1 MAEHLETQAPVRVS
15 RIDIDEARAAVE
27 ALGEINIPAEL
38 RDHLALFV
46 RLERKVLREYDEDI
60 CNIFDKLLAS
70 VIAANEGNPGEE
82 AAGDPT
88 NEQGIPTTQS
98 ATADAFRDAIELI
111 DSLSLDRAQIIVRA
125 FTTFFHLANLS
136 EENYRVETLRK
147 RESRVSIDSA
157 VDPVNELTVAYRQM
171 IDEVGEDKANE
182 LLARLEF
189 HPVFTAHPTEAR
201 RKAVEGK
208 IRRIS
213 RLLAERPRLGGSD
226 LMENERHL
234 LQEIDALLR
243 TSPVAPKK
251 PTPVE
256 EADTII
262 DIFDNTLFDTIP
274 MVYRRFDDW
283 ILGDKAGTVPP
294 VCPAFFH
301 PGSWIGTD
309 RDGNPNVTA
318 KVSRQVAAK
327 FATHMVST
335 LANKCRRVGRNLT
348 LEAKYTKPTDE
359 LLNLWNHQVEMS
371 EVLTDRA
378 MTISAS
384 EPHRAVMLVM
394 AARLDATVARNA
406 DTMYNSAEEFLGDLR
421 VVQRSLAASGAV
433 RAAYGPVQTIIWQTE
448 TFGFHMVETEFRQ
461 HSVVHTRAL
470 DDIREHGI
478 HGELAPMTREVLDTF
493 RALGSIQKRFGIK
506 AARRYIISFTKSA
519 QNVADVYEL
528 AQLAFAHPE
537 DVPVVDV
544 IPLFEQLEDLEN
556 CVDVLDDMLAIPAVQ
571 RRLEQSGRRLEVML
585 GYSDSSKDAGPTTA
599 TLALHSA
606 QARIAAWAERN
617 DIDLVLMHG
626 RGGAVGRG
634 GGPANRAVLAQPA
647 GSVNCFF
654 KPTEQGEVIFARYG
668 NPALAQRHVESV
680 AAATLLNSAPSVE
693 RTNTQTTERFADM
706 ATRLNDVAHNTYLDL
721 LNTPDFT
728 PWFSTVTPLT
738 EVGLLPI
745 GSRPAK
751 RGLGAKSLDDLR
763 TIPWVF
769 SWSQARIN
777 LAAWYGLGT
786 ACEELGDLD
795 LLRQA
800 YAEWPLFTTFI
811 DNIEMSLS
819 KTDERIGRMYL
830 ALGSRDDLAKKVLE
844 EMRLTRKWV
853 LAIVGDAWPLEH
865 RRVLGPVIRARLPFV
880 NVLSVTQVRALREM
894 RTRGEH
900 LTPEERERFIYLIL
914 CTVSGVAAGLQNT
927 G

>member
-294 VCPAFFH
+294 VSLFPPFMLS
-301 PGSWIGTD
+301 PGDSPRPSVVVSVPLVSGWVVMLPLGVVS
-309 RDGNPNVTA
+309 GWGEGFLLSASPQAASVTA
-318 KVSRQVAAK
+318 S
-327 FATHMVST
+327 
-335 LANKCRRVGRNLT
+335 
-348 LEAKYTKPTDE
+348 
-359 LLNLWNHQVEMS
+359 
-371 EVLTDRA
+371 
-378 MTISAS
+378 ISAAAS
-384 EPHRAVMLVM
+384 AINRSVISVPPFPVLAPHAKNTLITRAV
-394 AARLDATVARNA
+394 
-406 DTMYNSAEEFLGDLR
+406 
-421 VVQRSLAASGAV
+421 
-433 RAAYGPVQTIIWQTE
+433 
-448 TFGFHMVETEFRQ
+448 
-461 HSVVHTRAL
+461 HS
-470 DDIREHGI
+470 
-478 HGELAPMTREVLDTF
+478 
-493 RALGSIQKRFGIK
+493 
-506 AARRYIISFTKSA
+506 
-519 QNVADVYEL
+519 
-528 AQLAFAHPE
+528 
-537 DVPVVDV
+537 
-544 IPLFEQLEDLEN
+544 
-556 CVDVLDDMLAIPAVQ
+556 
-571 RRLEQSGRRLEVML
+571 
-585 GYSDSSKDAGPTTA
+585 
-599 TLALHSA
+599 
-606 QARIAAWAERN
+606 
-617 DIDLVLMHG
+617 
-626 RGGAVGRG
+626 
-634 GGPANRAVLAQPA
+634 
-647 GSVNCFF
+647 
-654 KPTEQGEVIFARYG
+654 
-668 NPALAQRHVESV
+668 
-680 AAATLLNSAPSVE
+680 
-693 RTNTQTTERFADM
+693 
-706 ATRLNDVAHNTYLDL
+706 
-721 LNTPDFT
+721 
-728 PWFSTVTPLT
+728 
-738 EVGLLPI
+738 
-745 GSRPAK
+745 
-751 RGLGAKSLDDLR
+751 
-763 TIPWVF
+763 
-769 SWSQARIN
+769 
-777 LAAWYGLGT
+777 
-786 ACEELGDLD
+786 
-795 LLRQA
+795 
-800 YAEWPLFTTFI
+800 
-811 DNIEMSLS
+811 
-819 KTDERIGRMYL
+819 
-830 ALGSRDDLAKKVLE
+830 
-844 EMRLTRKWV
+844 
-853 LAIVGDAWPLEH
+853 
-865 RRVLGPVIRARLPFV
+865 
-880 NVLSVTQVRALREM
+880 
-894 RTRGEH
+894 
-900 LTPEERERFIYLIL
+900 
-914 CTVSGVAAGLQNT
+914 
-927 G
+927 